1 MIGASWEVRVVCF
14 HCFSLSPLRRSL
26 LFVLR
31 LLMARKTNKEA
42 AMSFQIRCIRTCAQ
56 DFVRSFLAL
65 CLCLPFFVYPPEM
78 RMPVTL
84 PTNGS
89 AAVLICQLCMMAAV
103 ISLCNCVLKTT
114 VRPFIRY
121 IKGFTLALFLQ
132 LPYVVISYY
141 IMSLLSPICGVHATQ
156 VHALIMAILYI
167 VPALLCIIATYH
179 QHLQR
184 ALRWAGL
191 EMYGEHIYPA
201 KTKLYSMYQ
210 L

>member
-31 LLMARKTNKEA
+31 LLMARKANKEA

-65 CLCLPFFVYPPEM
+65 CLCAPFFVYPPEM
-78 RMPVTL
+78 HMPVTL
-84 PTNGS
+84 PTGGS
-89 AAVLICQLCMMAAV
+89 TAVLICQLCMMAAV

-141 IMSLLSPICGVHATQ
+141 TMSLLSPICGVHATK
-156 VHALIMAILYI
+156 VHALIMAILYMA
-167 VPALLCIIATYH
+167 PAFLCIFTAYH

-184 ALRWAGL
+184 ALR
-191 EMYGEHIYPA
+191 
-201 KTKLYSMYQ
+201 
-210 L
+210 